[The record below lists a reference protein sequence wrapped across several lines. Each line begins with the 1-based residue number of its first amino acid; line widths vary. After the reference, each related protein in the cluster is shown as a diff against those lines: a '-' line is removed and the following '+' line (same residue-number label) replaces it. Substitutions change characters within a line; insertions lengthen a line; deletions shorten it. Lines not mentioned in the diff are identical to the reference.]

1 MDRDR
6 TGHTVSRRTVP
17 ESTDHTTTESTNKWA
32 EIAGQLIDRILGKNM
47 SMTYDFQQLTID
59 MPKAEGPGGMN
70 MGSVQWTI
78 NGKITITCE
87 AYDTNGQEKK

>member
-32 EIAGQLIDRILGKNM
+32 EIAGQLIDRIVGKNM
-47 SMTYDFQQLTID
+47 SMTYDFQHLTID
-59 MPKAEGPGGMN
+59 MPKAEGPGGHI
-70 MGSVQWTI
+70 GSVLWTI

-87 AYDTNGQEKK
+87 AYEKRPG

>member
-1 MDRDR
+1 MERDR

-32 EIAGQLIDRILGKNM
+32 EIAGQLIDKIVGKNM

-59 MPKAEGPGGMN
+59 MPKAEGPDGKH

-78 NGKITITCE
+78 NGRIL
-87 AYDTNGQEKK
+87 

>member
-1 MDRDR
+1 MDTDR

-17 ESTDHTTTESTNKWA
+17 ESTDYTTTESTNKWA
-32 EIAGQLIDRILGKNM
+32 EIAGQLIDRLVGKNM

-59 MPKAEGPGGMN
+59 MPKAEGPGGHI
-70 MGSVQWTI
+70 GSVQWTI

-87 AYDTNGQEKK
+87 AYEKRPG

>member
-1 MDRDR
+1 MDRHQ

-17 ESTDHTTTESTNKWA
+17 ESTDHTTTESTNNWA

-47 SMTYDFQQLTID
+47 SVTYDFQHLTID
-59 MPKAEGPGGMN
+59 MPKAEGPGSMH

-78 NGKITITCE
+78 NGRIIITSN
-87 AYDTNGQEKK
+87 AYDINGQEKK

>member
-6 TGHTVSRRTVP
+6 TEHTVSRRTIP

-47 SMTYDFQQLTID
+47 SMTYPTSHNRYAKSRRTWGHI
-59 MPKAEGPGGMN
+59 
-70 MGSVQWTI
+70 GSIQWTI

-87 AYDTNGQEKK
+87 AYEKRPG

>member
-6 TGHTVSRRTVP
+6 TGHTVSRGTVP
-17 ESTDHTTTESTNKWA
+17 ESTDDTTTESTNKWA
-32 EIAGQLIDRILGKNM
+32 EIAGQLIDRIVGKNM

-59 MPKAEGPGGMN
+59 MPKAEGPGGHI
-70 MGSVQWTI
+70 GSVQWTI

-87 AYDTNGQEKK
+87 AYEKRPG

>member
-1 MDRDR
+1 MDRHQ
-6 TGHTVSRRTVP
+6 TGQTVSRRTVP
-17 ESTDHTTTESTNKWA
+17 ESIDHTTTESTNKWA
-32 EIAGQLIDRILGKNM
+32 EIAEQLIDRILGKNM

-59 MPKAEGPGGMN
+59 MPKAQGPGGMH

-87 AYDTNGQEKK
+87 AYEKRPG